1 MNVPKRG
8 IGESTLQK
16 LRDYAN
22 SKNISVSNVLDHINE
37 IDTLSDRVIK
47 QLALF
52 SNLII
57 ELKTFAIEGPSKSIE
72 KILDLT
78 GYKNELI
85 KEGTLESQMRVENLD
100 ELLTSAVEFENLYE
114 EEIDDPFHKVRD
126 YLESLALFTE
136 SDNITDED
144 TVLLMTL
151 HNAKGLEFPI
161 VFMTGMEENVFPSQK
176 SENEFEIQEERR
188 LCYVGM
194 TRAEKKLYL
203 TYSSTRTLW
212 AGTNYNLPSRFLDE
226 AKPFYKEI
234 ELRI

>member
-1 MNVPKRG
+1 MKEFLNVPKRG

-47 QLALF
+47 QLTLF

-126 YLESLALFTE
+126 YLESLALFTD
-136 SDNITDED
+136 SDNITNED
-144 TVLLMTL
+144 SVLLMTL

-188 LCYVGM
+188 FA
-194 TRAEKKLYL
+194 T
-203 TYSSTRTLW
+203 
-212 AGTNYNLPSRFLDE
+212 
-226 AKPFYKEI
+226 
-234 ELRI
+234 